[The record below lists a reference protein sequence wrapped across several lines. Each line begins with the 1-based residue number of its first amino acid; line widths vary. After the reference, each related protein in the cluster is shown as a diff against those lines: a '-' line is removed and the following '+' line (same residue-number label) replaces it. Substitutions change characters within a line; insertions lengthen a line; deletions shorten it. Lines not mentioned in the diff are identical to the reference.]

1 MNWNITITGI
11 AAGLLMIT
19 LIVELVRRRSLG
31 ERYALLWILLA
42 VAIIVLSAWPA
53 LLQKLADLLKIYY
66 PPSIIFGLAF
76 LFIFGIM
83 IHFSAVLSKQ
93 SRGYNRMVQRLSVLE
108 EKLLRLTG
116 EEAPGEDR
124 GEGDDADA
132 NNG

>member
-1 MNWNITITGI
+1 LNWNITVTGI
-11 AAGLLMIT
+11 VAGLLMIA
-19 LIVELVRRRSLG
+19 LVIELVRRRSLS

-83 IHFSAVLSKQ
+83 IHFSAVLSRQ
-93 SRGYNRMVQRLSVLE
+93 SKGYNRMAQRLSVLE
-108 EKLLRLTG
+108 EKLLRLAG

-124 GEGDDADA
+124 REGDDTDA
-132 NNG
+132 GNG

>member
-1 MNWNITITGI
+1 
-11 AAGLLMIT
+11 MIT

>member
-11 AAGLLMIT
+11 VAGLLMIA
-19 LIVELVRRRSLG
+19 LIVELVRRGSLS

-53 LLQKLADLLKIYY
+53 LLQELADALKIYY

-83 IHFSAVLSKQ
+83 IHFSVVLSRQ
-93 SRGYNRMVQRLSVLE
+93 SKGYNRMAQRMSVLE
-108 EKLLRLTG
+108 EKLLRLAG
-116 EEAPGEDR
+116 EEGEGEDDR
-124 GEGDDADA
+124 EEDGADVEGS
-132 NNG
+132 